1 VLVAGN
7 GRGEDVTDGA
17 AAHPVFAARKS
28 EDNRGE
34 KQSEGSAAGV
44 KS

>member
-28 EDNRGE
+28 ENNRGE
-34 KQSEGSAAGV
+34 RQSEGSGGKV
-44 KS
+44 